1 MGSRNKMKKSFVLF
15 SIFYFMIFG
24 SEILSHPLASLTSEL
39 DVNQTIIELKKKL
52 QVVLN
57 TQIRSELDI
66 DLSDTVEQG
75 ILSEMNEDPQA
86 DVGKETEDDTTK
98 LSNFELSIVRCCS
111 SDTDN
116 SFDRCFEVNGFGGV
130 NFVVEPCQYLK
141 ELLSKLGMD

>member
-1 MGSRNKMKKSFVLF
+1 MKKSFVLF

-24 SEILSHPLASLTSEL
+24 SKILSHPVTSFTNKL

-52 QVVLN
+52 QIVLK
-57 TQIRSELDI
+57 TQIRSELDTV
-66 DLSDTVEQG
+66 LSDTFEQG

-86 DVGKETEDDTTK
+86 DVGKETEDDTIK
-98 LSNFELSIVRCCS
+98 LSKFELSVVRCCS

-130 NFVVEPCQYLK
+130 NFAVEPCQYLQ
-141 ELLSKLGMD
+141 ELILKLGMD